1 MENLDCA
8 PVPVKTHKP
17 HLRKCE
23 DRENRT
29 KVFWSTVCGC
39 VRAVRA
45 VQNAGLAGPSPM
57 QVCEKPGLGP
67 ELAASLLGYKAMSY
81 WKVGTGLAKLP
92 RKGSMGD
99 GGKVLRCQ
107 ASRERPT
114 H

>member
-1 MENLDCA
+1 M
-8 PVPVKTHKP
+8 
-17 HLRKCE
+17 
-23 DRENRT
+23 
-29 KVFWSTVCGC
+29 CGC

-45 VQNAGLAGPSPM
+45 VQNAGLAGPIPM
-57 QVCEKPGLGP
+57 QVCEKPGLGA

-107 ASRERPT
+107 ARSRASDPLSP
-114 H
+114 